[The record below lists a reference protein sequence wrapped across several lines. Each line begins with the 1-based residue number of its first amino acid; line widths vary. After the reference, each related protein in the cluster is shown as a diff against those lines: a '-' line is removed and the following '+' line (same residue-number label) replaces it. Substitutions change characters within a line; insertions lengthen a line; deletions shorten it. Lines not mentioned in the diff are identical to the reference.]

1 VRKRAAP
8 QVVFD
13 RRHLVQHGGA
23 VARAGP
29 RPPHQVDTVP
39 QEGQAPKKVQTEQN
53 IKNTKKGEAEG
64 RPTGTSAEQGC

>member
-8 QVVFD
+8 QVVLD

-39 QEGQAPKKVQTEQN
+39 QRAKRRRKCKQST
-53 IKNTKKGEAEG
+53 T
-64 RPTGTSAEQGC
+64 